1 LPFYQSATVE
11 FYSGKQRL
19 DTPQPLVH
27 NAKNFLADLVN
38 AQMST
43 YERPFLVSGR
53 NTIIHKQKK
62 LDLVIINGD
71 SDPVVIV
78 SRTGVKKFEEEVPAN
93 RVEAKERY
101 MELVDIGSS
110 DVFGESKT
118 LLFVQALNNKEYKID
133 YTKIGTDLF
142 IRVHQENYI

>member
-1 LPFYQSATVE
+1 M
-11 FYSGKQRL
+11 
-19 DTPQPLVH
+19 
-27 NAKNFLADLVN
+27 N
-38 AQMST
+38 T
-43 YERPFLVSGR
+43 YEKPYLVSGR

-62 LDLVIINGD
+62 LDLIIINGD
-71 SDPVVIV
+71 TDPVVMV
-78 SRTGVKKFEEEVPAN
+78 SRIGVKIFDEPVPAN

-133 YTKIGTDLF
+133 YSKIGTDQF

>member
-1 LPFYQSATVE
+1 M
-11 FYSGKQRL
+11 
-19 DTPQPLVH
+19 
-27 NAKNFLADLVN
+27 N
-38 AQMST
+38 T
-43 YERPFLVSGR
+43 YEKPFLVSGR

-62 LDLVIINGD
+62 VDLILINNDG
-71 SDPVVIV
+71 DPVVIV
-78 SRTGVKKFEEEVPAN
+78 TRTGVRIFTESVPGN

-101 MELVDIGSS
+101 LELVDIGSA

-118 LLFVQALNNKEYKID
+118 LLFIQALNNKEYKID

>member
-1 LPFYQSATVE
+1 
-11 FYSGKQRL
+11 
-19 DTPQPLVH
+19 
-27 NAKNFLADLVN
+27 
-38 AQMST
+38 MST

-62 LDLVIINGD
+62 LDLVIVNGD
-71 SDPVVIV
+71 SDPVIV
-78 SRTGVKKFEEEVPAN
+78 VTRNGVKIFTEELPAN

-133 YTKIGTDLF
+133 YTKVNTDLF

>member
-1 LPFYQSATVE
+1 
-11 FYSGKQRL
+11 
-19 DTPQPLVH
+19 
-27 NAKNFLADLVN
+27 
-38 AQMST
+38 MST

-53 NTIIHKQKK
+53 NTVIHKQKK
-62 LDLVIINGD
+62 LDLIVINNE

-78 SRTGVKKFEEEVPAN
+78 SRTGVKIFTEEVPAN

-101 MELVDIGSS
+101 MDIVDIGSS
-110 DVFGESKT
+110 DVFGETKT

>member
-1 LPFYQSATVE
+1 MQKSLP
-11 FYSGKQRL
+11 
-19 DTPQPLVH
+19 
-27 NAKNFLADLVN
+27 ADLVN
-38 AQMST
+38 SQMST

-71 SDPVVIV
+71 NDPVVLV
-78 SRTGVKKFEEEVPAN
+78 SRTGVKMFDEPVPAN
-93 RVEAKERY
+93 RIEAKERY

-110 DVFGESKT
+110 DVFGEAKT

-133 YTKIGTDLF
+133 YSKVGTDLF

>member
-1 LPFYQSATVE
+1 M
-11 FYSGKQRL
+11 
-19 DTPQPLVH
+19 
-27 NAKNFLADLVN
+27 N
-38 AQMST
+38 T
-43 YERPFLVSGR
+43 YEKPFLVSGR

-62 LDLVIINGD
+62 VDLILINNDG
-71 SDPVVIV
+71 DPVVIV
-78 SRTGVKKFEEEVPAN
+78 TRTGVRIFTEEVPAN

-101 MELVDIGSS
+101 LELVDIGSS

-118 LLFVQALNNKEYKID
+118 LLFIQALNNKEYKID

>member
-1 LPFYQSATVE
+1 
-11 FYSGKQRL
+11 
-19 DTPQPLVH
+19 
-27 NAKNFLADLVN
+27 
-38 AQMST
+38 MST

-53 NTIIHKQKK
+53 NTVIHKQKK
-62 LDLVIINGD
+62 LDLIVINNET
-71 SDPVVIV
+71 DPVVIV
-78 SRTGVKKFEEEVPAN
+78 SRTGVRIFTEEVPVN

-101 MELVDIGSS
+101 MDIVDIGSS
-110 DVFGESKT
+110 DVFGETKT

>member
-1 LPFYQSATVE
+1 M
-11 FYSGKQRL
+11 
-19 DTPQPLVH
+19 
-27 NAKNFLADLVN
+27 N
-38 AQMST
+38 T
-43 YERPFLVSGR
+43 YEKPYLVSGR
-53 NTIIHKQKK
+53 NTLIHKQKK

-71 SDPVVIV
+71 TDPVVIV
-78 SRTGVKKFEEEVPAN
+78 SRMGVKMFDEPVPAN

-133 YTKIGTDLF
+133 YSKVGTDQF

>member
-1 LPFYQSATVE
+1 M
-11 FYSGKQRL
+11 
-19 DTPQPLVH
+19 
-27 NAKNFLADLVN
+27 N
-38 AQMST
+38 T
-43 YERPFLVSGR
+43 YEKPFLVSGR

-62 LDLVIINGD
+62 VDLILINNDG
-71 SDPVVIV
+71 DPVVIV
-78 SRTGVKKFEEEVPAN
+78 TRTGVKIFTEEVPAN

-101 MELVDIGSS
+101 LELVDIGSA

>member
-1 LPFYQSATVE
+1 M
-11 FYSGKQRL
+11 
-19 DTPQPLVH
+19 
-27 NAKNFLADLVN
+27 N
-38 AQMST
+38 T
-43 YERPFLVSGR
+43 YEKPFLVSGR

-62 LDLVIINGD
+62 VDLILINNDG
-71 SDPVVIV
+71 DPVVIV
-78 SRTGVKKFEEEVPAN
+78 TRTSVKIFTDEVPAN

-101 MELVDIGSS
+101 LELVDIGSS

>member
-1 LPFYQSATVE
+1 
-11 FYSGKQRL
+11 
-19 DTPQPLVH
+19 
-27 NAKNFLADLVN
+27 
-38 AQMST
+38 MST

-62 LDLVIINGD
+62 LDLILIND
-71 SDPVVIV
+71 DRDPVVIV
-78 SRTGVKKFEEEVPAN
+78 SRTGVKLFTEEVPSSRA
-93 RVEAKERY
+93 EAKERY

>member
-1 LPFYQSATVE
+1 
-11 FYSGKQRL
+11 
-19 DTPQPLVH
+19 
-27 NAKNFLADLVN
+27 
-38 AQMST
+38 MST

-53 NTIIHKQKK
+53 NTVIHKQKK
-62 LDLVIINGD
+62 LDLIIINNE

-78 SRTGVKKFEEEVPAN
+78 SRTGVKIFTEEVPAN

-101 MELVDIGSS
+101 MDIVDIGSS
-110 DVFGESKT
+110 DVFGETKT

-133 YTKIGTDLF
+133 YTKIGTELF

>member
-1 LPFYQSATVE
+1 M
-11 FYSGKQRL
+11 
-19 DTPQPLVH
+19 
-27 NAKNFLADLVN
+27 N
-38 AQMST
+38 T
-43 YERPFLVSGR
+43 YEKPYLVSGR

-62 LDLVIINGD
+62 LDLIIINGD

-78 SRTGVKKFEEEVPAN
+78 SRIGVKLFDEPVPAN

-133 YTKIGTDLF
+133 YSKIGTDQF